1 MQRNQR
7 QGTILVVFLLLL
19 PIIILMV
26 GFSVDLAHMQ
36 RVRTELRSAT
46 DLAAKAAAESLSASS
61 SEATARQAAMD
72 IAALNLVNG
81 QPLSLDPTD
90 IVFGRSEKQGD
101 GSWDFDEADSPKNA
115 VKITGSRTSSS
126 LDGAIPTYFGNLYGR
141 PDFHPE
147 FQSTSAFIDVDICIV
162 LDRSSSMKHAATNP
176 TPDGLSSSDPR
187 YCAAPYADSRWIA
200 LDGAIQTFLAELQ
213 TTIGSEQVAMVTFA
227 TSNTSVCGE
236 TNSVASVDQ
245 DLTSNLNNI
254 SNAMNT
260 RNTTIWNGGTDIA
273 AGVSLGNTVL
283 TSGLARPNADKVM
296 IVFTDG
302 QYTEADPAPLA
313 SAAAADGITVH
324 TITFSP
330 GANQTDMLA
339 AATAGKGRHFHA
351 DNATDL
357 DDIFREMAASLAII
371 IQ

>member
-26 GFSVDLAHMQ
+26 GFSIDLAHMQ

-46 DLAAKAAAESLSASS
+46 DLAAKAAAESLSGSS
-61 SEATARQAAMD
+61 DEATARQTAID

-90 IVFGRSEKQGD
+90 VVFGRSKNQGD
-101 GSWDFDEADSPKNA
+101 GSWDFDENKSPKNA
-115 VKITGSRTSSS
+115 VQITGSRTSSS

-147 FQSTSAFIDVDICIV
+147 FESTSAFIDVDICIV
-162 LDRSSSMKHAATNP
+162 LDRSSSMKLAATDP
-176 TPDGLSSSDPR
+176 TPSGLPPSDR
-187 YCAAPYADSRWIA
+187 LCSAPYADSRWVA
-200 LDGAIQTFLAELQ
+200 LDNAIQTFLTELQ
-213 TTIGSEQVAMVTFA
+213 TTIGAEQVAMVTFA
-227 TSNTSVCGE
+227 SNYTSTCGE
-236 TNSVASVDQ
+236 TSTVASVDR
-245 DLTSNLNNI
+245 DLTSNFTNI
-254 SNAMNT
+254 SNAMNV
-260 RNTTIWNGGTDIA
+260 RSTTVWNGATDIA
-273 AGVSLGNTVL
+273 AGISLGNTLL
-283 TSGLARPNADKVM
+283 TGGLARPNADKVM

-302 QYTEADPAPLA
+302 QYTEAYPAPLA
-313 SAAAADGITVH
+313 TAAAADGITVN

-330 GANQTDMLA
+330 GANQTDMQA
-339 AATAGKGRHFHA
+339 VATAGKGRHFHA

-357 DDIFREMAASLAII
+357 DEIFREMAASLAIL

>member
-26 GFSVDLAHMQ
+26 GFSIDLAHMQ

-46 DLAAKAAAESLSASS
+46 DLAAKAAAESLSGSS
-61 SEATARQAAMD
+61 DEATARQVAID
-72 IAALNLVNG
+72 IAALNQVNG

-90 IVFGRSEKQGD
+90 VVFGRSQKQGD
-101 GSWDFDEADSPKNA
+101 GSWDFDETVSPKNA
-115 VKITGSRTSSS
+115 VQITGSRTSSS

-147 FQSTSAFIDVDICIV
+147 FESISAFIDVDICIV
-162 LDRSSSMKHAATNP
+162 LDRSSSMKWAATDP
-176 TPDGLSSSDPR
+176 TPNGLPSSDPR
-187 YCAAPYADSRWIA
+187 YCSVPYADSRWIA
-200 LDGAIQTFLAELQ
+200 LDSAIQTFLAELQ
-213 TTIGSEQVAMVTFA
+213 VTIGAEQVAMVTFA
-227 TSNTSVCGE
+227 TNNTSSCGE
-236 TNSVASVDQ
+236 TNSASSVDQ

-254 SNAMNT
+254 TNAMNN
-260 RNTTIWNGGTDIA
+260 RNSTTWNGGTDIA
-273 AGVSLGNTVL
+273 AGISLGNTVL

-302 QYTEADPAPLA
+302 QYTEADPTPMAT
-313 SAAAADGITVH
+313 AAANDGITVH

-330 GANQTDMLA
+330 GANQTDMQA
-339 AATAGKGRHFHA
+339 VATAGKGRHFHA

-371 IQ
+371 VK